1 MLGVSVGRLM
11 REALVGDLVK
21 PGFAV
26 AGADAD
32 PADIQR
38 SRNANLHI
46 LLLLAVILAPLVVY
60 HAGTGQYLPAVA
72 GIALSLVFVANLWL
86 LAVGRRAFLSPAM
99 VLLTTIPLVVL
110 SVIYGQEYSL
120 FWIYPLLVAVPSVL
134 RTNAGL
140 GLGVLCLLVV
150 VPLVFWRF
158 ETGMAIIIALSMI
171 HTLLVSW
178 WLMRAVNHQSR
189 RFLDLVIH
197 DPLTGA
203 KNRRHFQNEVRSAFD
218 LWTRHKRISTLVLL
232 DADHFKS
239 VNDDLGHAAG
249 DAALKALVKVVQD
262 RVRGVD
268 TVFRQG
274 GEEFAVLLPETTV
287 SRAMI
292 LANDLRERIED
303 AEIVP
308 DRTMTVSIGVCDVS
322 VADSAEDWVQQA
334 DEALYR
340 AKSGGRN
347 RVEQVA
353 SVVQLPEALGEA
365 LPFWR

>member
-1 MLGVSVGRLM
+1 MSVGRLM

-26 AGADAD
+26 AGEDAD
-32 PADIQR
+32 PADVR
-38 SRNANLHI
+38 RGRNANLHI
-46 LLLLAVILAPLVVY
+46 LLLLAVILAPLIVR
-60 HAGTGQYLPAVA
+60 HATTGQYVPAIA
-72 GIALSLVFVANLWL
+72 GIALSAVFVANLWL
-86 LAVGRRAFLSPAM
+86 LAVGRQAFLSPAM
-99 VLLTTIPLVVL
+99 VLLITIPLVVL

-134 RTNAGL
+134 RTGAGL
-140 GLGVLCLLVV
+140 GLGALCLAVV
-150 VPLVFWRF
+150 VPLVFMQF
-158 ETGMAIIIALSMI
+158 DTGLAVIVSLSMI

-178 WLMRAVNHQSR
+178 WLMRAVNQQSR

-203 KNRRHFQNEVRSAFD
+203 KNRRHFQNEMRSAFG

-232 DADHFKS
+232 DIDHFKQ
-239 VNDDLGHAAG
+239 VNDQLGHAAG
-249 DAALKALVKVVQD
+249 DEALKSLVRVVQD
-262 RVRGVD
+262 RIRGVD

-274 GEEFAVLLPETTV
+274 GEEFAVLLPETNV

-292 LANDLRERIED
+292 LANDLRARVED
-303 AEIVP
+303 AELLP
-308 DRTMTVSIGVCDVS
+308 GRTITVSIGVCDVS
-322 VADSAEDWVQQA
+322 VADSAEDWLQQA

-340 AKSGGRN
+340 AKAGGRN

-353 SVVQLPEALGEA
+353 SLVQLPEVLGEA
-365 LPFWR
+365 LPSWR